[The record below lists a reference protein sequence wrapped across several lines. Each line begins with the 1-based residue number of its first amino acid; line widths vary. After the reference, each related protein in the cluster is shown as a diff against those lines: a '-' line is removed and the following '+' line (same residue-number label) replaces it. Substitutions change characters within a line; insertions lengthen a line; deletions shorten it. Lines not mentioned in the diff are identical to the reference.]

1 MRKFSR
7 YIATL
12 SLLSA
17 ALVGLVAQAAS
28 AAPRQ
33 LVVVVAEGLSPQVI
47 DMGSSYVKTVAQSVT
62 GDEEAVAFSEFRA
75 QAKTQTGI
83 ADSGTAAIE
92 SLRGLLKTAS
102 ANGYRTGLVTTDDV
116 TKVAGLFYDIPGDAS
131 SVASTLINTT
141 RVDFLAGGGRSYFVS
156 NKVPGSRRTDDFDAS
171 AVLRQAGGTAFLNA
185 EAIENTD
192 VEVKGKT
199 IVLQADDTLS
209 YSIDQNPERE
219 AGFSEM
225 AGLAAQTLAGEN
237 NAPFVLVIHNNAL
250 SRAIAAKD
258 TPAVLEEFRT
268 LDGIVS
274 DVVGMRNEQAT
285 ADNFGVVVLA
295 AGGGS
300 MPKFTSDVATDR
312 SNAVFVVSQLPLSFR
327 GAGAA
332 LTGANEE
339 RLTQFATEEYKGWKL
354 SNEMRAAILAG
365 SMTPEAAIRAA
376 YEPVIAIG
384 YENMDVKPTV
394 YTLGVDASAGLA
406 NALTQIVSTPA
417 K

>member
-1 MRKFSR
+1 MRKVSR
-7 YIATL
+7 YVATL
-12 SLLSA
+12 SVLSI
-17 ALVGLVAQAAS
+17 ALVGLAAQAVN

-47 DMGSSYVKTVAQSVT
+47 DMGSDYVKAVAQSVT
-62 GDEEAVAFSEFRA
+62 GDEGAAAFSEFRA
-75 QAKTQTGI
+75 QAKTQGGI
-83 ADSGTAAIE
+83 ADSGAAAIE

-102 ANGYRTGLVTTDDV
+102 INGYRTGLVTTDDV
-116 TKVAGLFYDIPGDAS
+116 TKAGALFYDLSGDAS
-131 SVASTLINTT
+131 TVASTLINTT
-141 RVDFLAGGGRSYFVS
+141 KVDFLAGGGRSYFVS
-156 NKVPGSRRTDDFDAS
+156 NKVPGSKRTDDFDAS

-185 EAIENTD
+185 EAVENTD
-192 VEVKGKT
+192 VDVTGKT

-237 NAPFVLVIHNNAL
+237 NAPFVLVIHNNLL

-268 LDGIVS
+268 LDSIVS
-274 DVVGMRNEQAT
+274 DVMGMRGEQA
-285 ADNFGVVVLA
+285 APDSFGVVVLA
-295 AGGGS
+295 LGGS
-300 MPKFTSDVATDR
+300 SAPKFTSDVATDR
-312 SNAVFVVSQLPLSFR
+312 SNALFVVSQLPLSYS

-332 LTGANEE
+332 LTGADEE
-339 RLTQFATEEYKGWKL
+339 RLTRFATEEYKGWKL
-354 SNEMRAAILAG
+354 SNETRAAILAG
-365 SMTPEAAIRAA
+365 SMTPEAAIRAS

-384 YENMDVKPTV
+384 YENTDVKPTV
-394 YTLGVDASAGLA
+394 YSLGVDASAGLA